1 MNSGGQR
8 TLLGYVHVSVY
19 YFKRFTFESDSL
31 RWEIKQIS
39 HENNDF
45 CLWIWQICFGK
56 GPKYLFW
63 KLGNHLWRKILSM
76 NKLILTKN
84 KLRKT
89 SRSDMKSRTLT
100 YLIEVDSAIWFYLS
114 LAYYSYVEHH
124 FKSVVTLFRQECL
137 YEKQIDDDLA
147 TFYLSCSN
155 FSACK
160 ESQQS
165 PIVLPKTS
173 SS

>member
-1 MNSGGQR
+1 MIGDAF
-8 TLLGYVHVSVY
+8 L
-19 YFKRFTFESDSL
+19 
-31 RWEIKQIS
+31 
-39 HENNDF
+39 
-45 CLWIWQICFGK
+45 
-56 GPKYLFW
+56 
-63 KLGNHLWRKILSM
+63 KILQSG
-76 NKLILTKN
+76 LILSLDNYVGTYVKIWN
-84 KLRKT
+84 KK
-89 SRSDMKSRTLT
+89 MKEMACYQDLNIR
-100 YLIEVDSAIWFYLS
+100 
-114 LAYYSYVEHH
+114 YVELL

>member
-1 MNSGGQR
+1 MNKNSLNEQ
-8 TLLGYVHVSVY
+8 T
-19 YFKRFTFESDSL
+19 DSYK
-31 RWEIKQIS
+31 KQIE
-39 HENNDF
+39 EN
-45 CLWIWQICFGK
+45 IQ
-56 GPKYLFW
+56 
-63 KLGNHLWRKILSM
+63 
-76 NKLILTKN
+76 
-84 KLRKT
+84 
-89 SRSDMKSRTLT
+89 DMKSRTLT